1 MAGGPRHRGVGKEA
15 EWRGRLE
22 EQRRGG
28 ESIQRFCR
36 RRGLSAASFH
46 YWKRRL
52 GGGEAVFVEA
62 RLSSVAER
70 PAAGRLV
77 LRLTTGEEV
86 AVEPGF
92 DAATLR
98 EIVAALAKRP
108 C

>member
-1 MAGGPRHRGVGKEA
+1 
-15 EWRGRLE
+15 LE

-52 GGGEAVFVEA
+52 GGSGGAVFVEA

-70 PAAGRLV
+70 PVARRLV

-86 AVEPGF
+86 AIEPGF

-98 EIVAALAKRP
+98 EIVAALTEWP